1 MFQLVQI
8 PIFWDDQ
15 NNPEYL
21 RVLND
26 YLILTKNYQ
35 TKQNGEFIGGM
46 PVTLENDC
54 FKPILRTDSN
64 GALAYNMTLKVDGER
79 YLLFLN
85 YHGELYLIDR
95 SLNFYIFMKNGNRLP
110 PIDPG
115 LVKPFLLDGELV
127 KTSDYYFFD
136 LLFYDNESFIEK
148 NYYTRYDVLAHVVN
162 NILSGYFTELGVHV
176 KKWFPLTDILKTD
189 NIYQYIIDE
198 TNKGKYKKD
207 YLIADGIILQPLDTE
222 YVTFG
227 PWNKYN
233 NIQFKWKPYED
244 QTMDFKIK
252 MVKPYYWELLTRS
265 DYPFTMP
272 GSGKVASYKPTNFA
286 RENFVD
292 SDVAEFSFNKE
303 KGTFKLIRARPNKMA
318 NSVGSIM
325 SIFKFIY
332 NPFTL
337 DALKPML
344 KVFNGESKDL
354 VDLLKK
360 YTTSDLVL
368 CNLKNSVVFN
378 KNEIKNIKRF
388 YDLLEPNLELEFRIV
403 KKGRKDSNVD
413 RSTFKY
419 LLEFLTGNYP
429 FEISETID
437 VIQKND
443 RSEPTY
449 RSTYTSFEDLEVG
462 IPLVNEM
469 KKQVTGTYL
478 SDESKFFN
486 LVFKLALSEEIPT
499 SKVIGL
505 KTERTNNNIRFKR
518 RYSFRVGPLW
528 RIDATEVKSG
538 YSIKEAMEKNE
549 TFEIECEFI
558 GKKVSFDSFLKSF
571 SNLYILILQNSS
583 YC

>member
-1 MFQLVQI
+1 MLQLVQI
-8 PIFWDDQ
+8 PVFWEEQ

-21 RVLND
+21 RALND
-26 YLILTKNYQ
+26 YLILTKKYQ
-35 TKQNGEFIGGM
+35 TKQTGEFIGGM

-54 FKPILRTDSN
+54 FKPILRTDAN

-95 SLNFYIFMKNGNRLP
+95 SLNFYIFMDNGVRLP
-110 PIDPG
+110 SIDPS

-127 KTSDYYFFD
+127 KTQDYYFFD
-136 LLFYDNESFIEK
+136 VLFFDNESVMEK
-148 NYYTRYDVLAHVVN
+148 NYYTRYDILGHVVK

-189 NIYQYIIDE
+189 DIYQYIIDE

-207 YLIADGIILQPLDTE
+207 YLKADGIILQPFDTE

-227 PWNKYN
+227 PWNRYN
-233 NIQFKWKPYED
+233 NVQFKWKPYED

-252 MVKPYYWELLTRS
+252 IVKPSYWELLTRS
-265 DYPFTMP
+265 GYPFTMP
-272 GSGKVASYKPTNFA
+272 GSGNVASYKPTNFA
-286 RENFVD
+286 KENFVD
-292 SDVAEFSFNKE
+292 SDVAEFSFDKKNE
-303 KGTFKLIRARPNKMA
+303 TFKLIRARPNKMA

-337 DALKPML
+337 DVLKPML
-344 KVFNGESKDL
+344 EVLNGESKDL
-354 VDLLKK
+354 VDLLKG

-413 RSTFKY
+413 QSTFNY
-419 LLEFLTGNYP
+419 LLEFLTRNYP
-429 FEISETID
+429 FEISETFD
-437 VIQKND
+437 LIQKKD
-443 RSEPTY
+443 RSDPSY
-449 RSTYTSFEDLEVG
+449 RSTYISFEDLEAG
-462 IPLVNEM
+462 KPIVNEM
-469 KKQVTGTYL
+469 KQQVTRTYL

-486 LVFKLALSEEIPT
+486 LVFKLALSEERGT

-505 KTERTNNNIRFKR
+505 KSERTNNNIRFKR

-528 RIDATEVKSG
+528 RIDATVVKSG